1 MAQINKPN
9 LYFNTLLWT
18 GNNSAR
24 SLTGVGFQ
32 PDWIWIKD
40 RTGSNNHAIFD
51 SVRGVNKYITSSQN
65 IGELNQPSSGYV
77 SAFDSDGFSGVT
89 GSSSYANWN
98 GSGNNYV
105 GWNWKAGGAGS
116 ANTDGSTSATVS
128 ASTTSGFSI
137 AKYTGTGSG
146 ATIGHGLGAKP
157 QIVFYKNLS
166 ANADWM
172 FQSTLLANRTQ
183 LILNNSDGTNTDSRF
198 ANVDSWSNSV
208 FTVGTYAD
216 QNENNSQHI
225 AYVFAEKKGY
235 SKFGT
240 YTGNGNANG
249 TFVYTGFRPAWVMH
263 KRTDTT
269 NNWIMQ
275 DNKRVGYNAD
285 NRILKA
291 NSGDAE
297 QAVHEMDFVSNG
309 FKVRTTGAG
318 SNASGGTYIY
328 MAFAENPIVGTNN
341 IPATAR

>member
-1 MAQINKPN
+1 MCLQ
-9 LYFNTLLWT
+9 
-18 GNNSAR
+18 R
-24 SLTGVGFQ
+24 
-32 PDWIWIKD
+32 
-40 RTGSNNHAIFD
+40 
-51 SVRGVNKYITSSQN
+51 
-65 IGELNQPSSGYV
+65 
-77 SAFDSDGFSGVT
+77 
-89 GSSSYANWN
+89 
-98 GSGNNYV
+98 
-105 GWNWKAGGAGS
+105 
-116 ANTDGSTSATVS
+116 
-128 ASTTSGFSI
+128 
-137 AKYTGTGSG
+137 
-146 ATIGHGLGAKP
+146 
-157 QIVFYKNLS
+157 
-166 ANADWM
+166 
-172 FQSTLLANRTQ
+172 
-183 LILNNSDGTNTDSRF
+183 
-198 ANVDSWSNSV
+198 
-208 FTVGTYAD
+208 
-216 QNENNSQHI
+216 
-225 AYVFAEKKGY
+225 KKGY

>member
-216 QNENNSQHI
+216 QNENSSQHI